1 LVKNDTTMTRKNFTE
16 IINCFQPPEEALL
29 PQLEKEV
36 AQYPYSQTLW
46 MLLAA
51 GWALYDPLKFQQ
63 NLPKIATIVPAR
75 AQLKEVVSRSVNKSP
90 LIIPVFSIIE
100 DTLVVV
106 PVPPEVPE
114 VEETFVPVEVE
125 IVAEPS
131 VTENYLQ
138 TLMNQLEEIENEITD
153 FIDETQNRP
162 QPQPQETMPAVGY
175 DITKVYDPQSEKKIQ
190 SDTKKHET
198 ALIIDQFL
206 EKQPTIPRTT
216 GEFFN
221 PENVIEQSIDE
232 SQQPVSE
239 TLAIILEKQGQ
250 YQKAIEIYRK
260 LILADPNKS
269 STFAPRI
276 ENLSN
281 I

>member
-1 LVKNDTTMTRKNFTE
+1 MTRKNFSE
-16 IINCFQPPEEALL
+16 IINCFQSPEEAQL

-36 AQYPYSQTLW
+36 FQYPYSQTLW

-75 AQLKEVVSRSVNKSP
+75 AQLKEVVSRSINKSP

-100 DTLVVV
+100 DTPVVV
-106 PVPPEVPE
+106 PVSQEP
-114 VEETFVPVEVE
+114 EETFIPIEVEVISE
-125 IVAEPS
+125 SSI
-131 VTENYLQ
+131 TENYLQ
-138 TLMNQLEEIENEITD
+138 SLMNQLEEIENEITD
-153 FIDETQNRP
+153 FMDETQNRP
-162 QPQPQETMPAVGY
+162 QPQPQEITPVTDY
-175 DITKVYDPQSEKKIQ
+175 DIKKIEEPQPEKNIQ

-206 EKQPTIPRTT
+206 EKQPTISRTT

-221 PENVIEQSIDE
+221 PENIIEQSIDE

-250 YQKAIEIYRK
+250 HQKAIEIYRK
-260 LILADPNKS
+260 LILAYPEKS
-269 STFAPRI
+269 SIFAPRI

>member
-1 LVKNDTTMTRKNFTE
+1 MTRKNFSE
-16 IINCFQPPEEALL
+16 IINCFQPPEEAQL

-90 LIIPVFSIIE
+90 LIIPLFSIIE
-100 DTLVVV
+100 KAPVVL
-106 PVPPEVPE
+106 PSQEP
-114 VEETFVPVEVE
+114 EETFIPVEEDAVL
-125 IVAEPS
+125 ATPS
-131 VTENYLQ
+131 ITEDYLQ
-138 TLMNQLEEIENEITD
+138 TLMSQLEEIENDISD
-153 FIDETQNRP
+153 FMDEAQNRP
-162 QPQPQETMPAVGY
+162 QPKPQETMPVAGY
-175 DITKVYDPQSEKKIQ
+175 DITKIYEPEPEKNIQ

-198 ALIIDQFL
+198 AQIIDRFL
-206 EKQPTIPRTT
+206 EKQPTISRTT

-221 PENVIEQSIDE
+221 PENVIEQSIDS

-250 YQKAIEIYRK
+250 HQKAIEIYRK
-260 LILADPNKS
+260 LILENPEKS
-269 STFAPRI
+269 SYFAPRI